1 MAELSFAE
9 WLYAVL
15 GSIGAAI
22 FGSFN
27 PLLAYVIGLIVTAYY
42 KPEERHHLREEV
54 NKWCLI
60 IACMGVVTVVA
71 NFLQHFYFGIM
82 GEKMTERVRR
92 MMFSGIYSS

>member
-1 MAELSFAE
+1 
-9 WLYAVL
+9 VL

-27 PLLAYVIGLIVTAYY
+27 PLLAYVISLIVTAYY
-42 KPEERHHLREEV
+42 RQEHHLRQDV
-54 NKWCLI
+54 DRWCLM
-60 IACMGVVTVVA
+60 IAIMGIVTVVA

-92 MMFSGIYSS
+92 MMFSGK